1 MTKSIID
8 TLIFV
13 LLILII
19 IYYLG
24 KMFGLIE
31 PCQSKSNYRGYE
43 YNEFMEDVPKNVTFD
58 LDENSVTNSLNN
70 LFDNDEQQKLSQ
82 SIRNLSE
89 KYKKPIT
96 TNADH
101 VLAIL
106 QNTPSGTGG
115 PQHTGEPLQTS
126 EPQHTGEPHVTQD
139 FNTYQNDFYNFND
152 KLNYS
157 LSTELNTV
165 DKLNECKNDI
175 SRFDGMK
182 ISDIYDNLVES
193 KKCMNNH
200 CIIDGL
206 YDGISN
212 GTIYANQGSSGLY
225 LQNFSK
231 KYETDDVNTGGK
243 FYDNIEGVE
252 DDFSGNLAL

>member
-31 PCQSKSNYRGYE
+31 PCQSKSYYRGYE
-43 YNEFMEDVPKNVTFD
+43 YNEYMEDVPKNVTFD
-58 LDENSVTNSLNN
+58 LDEKSVTNSLNN

-106 QNTPSGTGG
+106 QNSPSETRGPYGTSQ
-115 PQHTGEPLQTS
+115 PS
-126 EPQHTGEPHVTQD
+126 ETGEPHVTQD

-182 ISDIYDNLVES
+182 ISDIYDDLVES
-193 KKCMNNH
+193 KKCANNK

-212 GTIYANQGSSGLY
+212 GTVYANRGSTGMY

-252 DDFSGNLAL
+252 DDFFGNLAL